1 MIQKKTF
8 QLILLFVLAG
18 ILLSCGG
25 SEDIPLAKIVTEQS
39 RFLRG
44 YPIDFS
50 ADLKAGKD
58 ASDYEFTFD
67 FGDSTAATGIEVVHI
82 YDSPGDYTVTLTI
95 TGSSGSE
102 TDTRD
107 IKVLH
112 SLELMAIY
120 SVRVDSPSG
129 LSFGKD
135 KSTLW
140 TVSDKPGGRL
150 YEIDTLGIRI
160 QSLNYSGNDLE
171 GISFDS
177 RDSTLW
183 MVDENLG
190 QLIHLD
196 SDGGALGYQNI
207 SSVSDGGGLEG
218 VTLDVIHSK
227 IYMVKEKDFGAL
239 ITLDELA
246 LTQSLQQITFAPD
259 FSSIAYITS
268 QDKLWI
274 LSDEASNVYLVNLDG
289 SFLDVYAIDMVQPE
303 GMVFDDESQIFYI
316 IDDTTEKLH
325 KYKFWD

>member
-1 MIQKKTF
+1 LIRNLYIL
-8 QLILLFVLAG
+8 LILPIFLSVIF
-18 ILLSCGG
+18 LSCGG
-25 SEDIPLAKIVTEQS
+25 SEETPLAKIITDQT
-39 RFLRG
+39 RYLKG
-44 YPIDFS
+44 YPIEFS
-50 ADLKAGKD
+50 ADLKAGEN
-58 ASDYEFTFD
+58 AGDYEFTFD
-67 FGDSTAATGIEVVHI
+67 FGDSISSDGVEVIHI
-82 YDSPGDYTVTLTI
+82 YDSPGNYTVTLTI
-95 TGSSGSE
+95 TGATGSE
-102 TDTRD
+102 TDIREITV
-107 IKVLH
+107 IN
-112 SLELMAIY
+112 SLELMAVY

-129 LSFGKD
+129 LSFGSD
-135 KSTLW
+135 KSRLW

-150 YEIDTLGIRI
+150 YEIDTLGNRI

-196 SDGGALGYQNI
+196 TDGSALSYQNI

-218 VTLDVIHSK
+218 ISLDVLHSK

-239 ITLDELA
+239 IVLDELS
-246 LTQSLQQITFAPD
+246 LTQSLQRISFAPD
-259 FSSIAYITS
+259 FSSVSYIPS

-274 LSDEASNVYLVNLDG
+274 LTDEGSNVYLVNLDG
-289 SFLDVYAIDMVQPE
+289 DFLDVFAIDMVQPE
-303 GMVFDDESQIFYI
+303 GLVFDEDRQIFYI

>member
-8 QLILLFVLAG
+8 QLILPFVLAG
-18 ILLSCGG
+18 ILSSCGG
-25 SEDIPLAKIVTEQS
+25 SEEIPLAKIITEQS
-39 RFLRG
+39 RFLKG
-44 YPIDFS
+44 YPIEFS
-50 ADLKAGKD
+50 ADLKAGEN
-58 ASDYEFTFD
+58 AGDYEFSFD
-67 FGDSTAATGIEVVHI
+67 FGDSTSGTGIEVVHI
-82 YDSPGDYTVTLTI
+82 YDFPGNYTITLTI

-107 IKVLH
+107 IKVLN

-140 TVSDKPGGRL
+140 TLSDKPGGRL
-150 YEIDTLGIRI
+150 YEIDTLGNRI

-190 QLIHLD
+190 QLIHLN
-196 SDGGALGYQNI
+196 SDGDALGYQNI
-207 SSVSDGGGLEG
+207 SSVGDGGGLEG
-218 VTLDVIHSK
+218 VTLDIIHSK

-246 LTQSLQQITFAPD
+246 LTQSLQQIAFAPD
-259 FSSIAYITS
+259 FSSIAYIPS
-268 QDKLWI
+268 QDKLWV
-274 LSDEASNVYLVNLDG
+274 LSHEASNIYLVNLDG
-289 SFLDVYAIDMVQPE
+289 SFQDVYAIEMVQPE
-303 GMVFDDESQIFYI
+303 GMAYDEVGQIFYI

>member
-1 MIQKKTF
+1 LIRKNSLL
-8 QLILLFVLAG
+8 LILPILLLGLF
-18 ILLSCGG
+18 LSCGG
-25 SEDIPLAKIVTEQS
+25 SEETPLAIISTEQS
-39 RFLRG
+39 RYLKG
-44 YPIDFS
+44 YPIEFS
-50 ADLKAGKD
+50 ADLKAGED

-67 FGDSTAATGIEVVHI
+67 FGDSISSTGAEVVHI
-82 YDSPGDYTVTLTI
+82 YDSPGSYTITLTI
-95 TGSSGSE
+95 TGATGSE
-102 TDTRD
+102 QDTRD
-107 IKVLH
+107 IKVLN
-112 SLELMAIY
+112 SLELIAIY

-129 LSFGKD
+129 LSFGSD

-140 TVSDKPGGRL
+140 TVSDKPGGRIF
-150 YEIDTLGIRI
+150 EIDTTGNRLR
-160 QSLNYSGNDLE
+160 SFSYSGNDLE
-171 GISFDS
+171 GISFDP
-177 RDSTLW
+177 RDSSLW

-196 SDGGALGYQNI
+196 AGGSALAFQNI

-218 VTLDVIHSK
+218 ISLDVIHSK

-246 LTQSLQQITFAPD
+246 MTQSLQQIAFAPD
-259 FSSIAYITS
+259 FSSISYIPS

-274 LSDEASNVYLVNLDG
+274 LSDEASNVYRVNLDG

-303 GMVFDDESQIFYI
+303 GMVYDEESQIFYI

>member
-1 MIQKKTF
+1 MIQKISF
-8 QLILLFVLAG
+8 QLILPL
-18 ILLSCGG
+18 ILSAIFFSCGG
-25 SEDIPLAKIVTEQS
+25 SEEIPLAKIVTEQS
-39 RFLRG
+39 RYLRG
-44 YPIDFS
+44 YPIEFS
-50 ADLKAGKD
+50 ADLKAGED
-58 ASDYEFTFD
+58 AGDYEFTFD
-67 FGDSTAATGIEVVHI
+67 FGDSTSSTGVEVVHI
-82 YDSPGDYTVTLTI
+82 YDSPGKYTVTLTI

-102 TDTRD
+102 IDQRD
-107 IKVLH
+107 IKVLN

-129 LSFGKD
+129 LSFGSD
-135 KSTLW
+135 HSTLW
-140 TVSDKPGGRL
+140 TVSDKPGGGV
-150 YEIDTLGIRI
+150 YEIDTTGNRIR
-160 QSLNYSGNDLE
+160 SLNYSGNDLE

-207 SSVSDGGGLEG
+207 SSVTDGGGLEG
-218 VTLDVIHSK
+218 VALDDIHSK

-239 ITLDELA
+239 ITLDELS
-246 LTQSLQQITFAPD
+246 LTQSLQQIAFAPD
-259 FSSIAYITS
+259 FSSIAYIPS
-268 QDKLWI
+268 QDKLWV

-303 GMVFDDESQIFYI
+303 GMVYDEQSQIFYI

-325 KYKFWD
+325 KYRFWD